1 MAIGRSRSL
10 TLRTTM
16 STRIDNMITSMIT
29 KASLGIIF
37 FIFAQPGLLAAEDSA
52 PIPEGMHSYFAVHT
66 LERRAQSLLF
76 RFRHVSPTGSI
87 NDKAYG
93 SKILIS
99 LVGDQEVIEKS
110 EKILH
115 SVVDKEIM
123 RRPEL
128 EQKPAFE
135 VVNTYIFLESDDL
148 VNAKKVV
155 ISESGLTVEINL
167 RERR

>member
-1 MAIGRSRSL
+1 
-10 TLRTTM
+10 
-16 STRIDNMITSMIT
+16 MIT
-29 KASLGIIF
+29 KAAMGIIF
-37 FIFAQPGLLAAEDSA
+37 FILAQSGLLEAEDSVS
-52 PIPEGMHSYFAVHT
+52 IPDGMHSYFAVHA
-66 LERRAQSLLF
+66 LERKAQSLLF

-93 SKILIS
+93 SKISIS
-99 LVGDQEVIEKS
+99 LVGDGKVIEKS

-123 RRPEL
+123 QRPEFD
-128 EQKPAFE
+128 QKPAFE

-167 RERR
+167 GERR

>member
-1 MAIGRSRSL
+1 
-10 TLRTTM
+10 
-16 STRIDNMITSMIT
+16 MIT
-29 KASLGIIF
+29 KMSLGIIF
-37 FIFAQPGLLAAEDSA
+37 FILAQPGLHAVEQPV
-52 PIPEGMHSYFAVHT
+52 PIPEGMHSYFAVQT
-66 LERRAQSLLF
+66 LERKAQSLLF

-93 SKILIS
+93 SKISIR
-99 LVGDQEVIEKS
+99 LVGDGKIIEKS

-123 RRPEL
+123 QRQEF

-135 VVNTYIFLESDDL
+135 VVNTYVFLESDDL

-155 ISESGLTVEINL
+155 ISESGLTVEIDLKGNGDKQ
-167 RERR
+167 